1 MGMDLDAGRAHPG
14 LMGNR
19 SPCAP
24 AWSLVTALLLLAF
37 GHSGLGVSLRP
48 CCSGVGHCLAPFGP
62 VPQVSHSVRRVSG
75 IPGSHNIYFV
85 VFAACCTLNSSGS
98 AA

>member
-1 MGMDLDAGRAHPG
+1 M
-14 LMGNR
+14 
-19 SPCAP
+19 
-24 AWSLVTALLLLAF
+24 AWSPVTALLLLAF

-98 AA
+98 AALVWGFCAGPLLVAL

>member
-1 MGMDLDAGRAHPG
+1 MESSSPFGGEIPHGMVAGHCLAPFG
-14 LMGNR
+14 L
-19 SPCAP
+19 
-24 AWSLVTALLLLAF
+24 WSF
-37 GHSGLGVSLRP
+37 GLGSLP
-48 CCSGVGHCLAPFGP
+48 ASMLSGVGHCLAPFGP